1 MKKYEELQVAEGV
14 YVPQMGINYPE
25 DNPYEHMYTTLDAGR
40 VQQVLTN
47 FVTNAVKFTSKGHI
61 KVGYRYERHGL
72 YCYCE
77 DTGSGISLENQR
89 VVFDRFVKLDEF
101 VQGTGMGLA
110 ISKSIVERIGGE
122 IGVISEGAGKG
133 STFWFW
139 VPCERRLTM
148 SAAPL

>member
-1 MKKYEELQVAEGV
+1 
-14 YVPQMGINYPE
+14 
-25 DNPYEHMYTTLDAGR
+25 
-40 VQQVLTN
+40 
-47 FVTNAVKFTSKGHI
+47 
-61 KVGYRYERHGL
+61 
-72 YCYCE
+72 
-77 DTGSGISLENQR
+77 
-89 VVFDRFVKLDEF
+89 
-101 VQGTGMGLA
+101 MGLA